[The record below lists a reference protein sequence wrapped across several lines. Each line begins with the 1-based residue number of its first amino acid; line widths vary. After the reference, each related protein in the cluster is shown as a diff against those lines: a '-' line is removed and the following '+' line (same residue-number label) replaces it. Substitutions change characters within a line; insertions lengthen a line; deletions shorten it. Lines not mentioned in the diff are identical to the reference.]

1 MNASRTAQWIVF
13 AAALGMGYGC
23 GGAAP
28 QTARPTPAGKT
39 YKEKYTCNE
48 QFGGVPPTTC
58 PDLNVVDEIAF
69 QSTGPDTFDVRDV
82 PDLGF
87 LMTGTMSGNTFVWS
101 ATSPNG
107 YTETGTWTF
116 SADFTSF
123 SGSSH
128 YVANDNSY
136 AGDCN
141 ANGLQGSTVPADP
154 PLPSGCP

>member
-1 MNASRTAQWIVF
+1 MRIVVWIVL
-13 AAALGMGYGC
+13 AAAIATEYGC
-23 GGAAP
+23 NDNNPAAP
-28 QTARPTPAGKT
+28 RSTPGGKSYT
-39 YKEKYTCNE
+39 EKYTCNE
-48 QFGGVPPTTC
+48 EFGGVPPTTC

-69 QSTGPDTFDVRDV
+69 TATGTDTYEVRDV
-82 PDLGF
+82 PDSGF
-87 LMTGTMSGNTFVWS
+87 LMTGTMAGDVFTWS

-116 SADFTSF
+116 SSDHSSF

-141 ANGLQGSTVPADP
+141 ETGLQGTTAPADP
-154 PLPSGCP
+154 PSPPGCP